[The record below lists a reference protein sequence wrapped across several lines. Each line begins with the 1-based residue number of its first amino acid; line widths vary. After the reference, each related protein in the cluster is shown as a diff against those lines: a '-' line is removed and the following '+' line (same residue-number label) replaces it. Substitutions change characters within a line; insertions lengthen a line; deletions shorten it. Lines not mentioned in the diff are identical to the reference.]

1 MPNSVDLEDRTS
13 VFRHAGLIIP
23 LNEIRLGDIIGHGEF
38 GGAQMITLEDCNEFL
53 DLDVLLGV
61 HKDKKVAVKVSKRH
75 GSGMLDSLLDEA
87 RFMMLAIQLL
97 YGCW

>member
-1 MPNSVDLEDRTS
+1 
-13 VFRHAGLIIP
+13 
-23 LNEIRLGDIIGHGEF
+23 
-38 GGAQMITLEDCNEFL
+38 MIALQDCNEFF

>member
-1 MPNSVDLEDRTS
+1 
-13 VFRHAGLIIP
+13 
-23 LNEIRLGDIIGHGEF
+23 
-38 GGAQMITLEDCNEFL
+38 MITLEDCNEFL

-97 YGCW
+97 YGCWWKCVDVGDRKHSALVLQEQNRFLQSFNKKTNNSLRF